1 MSRAF
6 VMSWYSRIPP
16 AERTLPIIM
25 YNGKVY
31 TPEEVYREVMAGTRL
46 GGALQAKIER
56 LRASH
61 SYALDDLKEL
71 DYVARK
77 RVERVIKNLPPDF
90 SLVAIGANGNRK
102 RIYKPEEL
110 LKTRFFEKAVER
122 EKKKVVEL
130 LRG

>member
-6 VMSWYSRIPP
+6 VMSWYNRIPP

-31 TPEEVYREVMAGTRL
+31 TPEEVYREVMSGTRL
-46 GGALQAKIER
+46 GEALQAKIER

-71 DYVARK
+71 DYIAKK
-77 RVERVIKNLPPDF
+77 RVEQVIKNLPPDF
-90 SLVAIGANGNRK
+90 SLVAIGVSGK
-102 RIYKPEEL
+102 RIYRPEEL

-122 EKKKVVEL
+122 EKKKVVKL

>member
-46 GGALQAKIER
+46 GEALQAKIER

-71 DYVARK
+71 DYIAKK
-77 RVERVIKNLPPDF
+77 RVEQVIKNLPPDF
-90 SLVAIGANGNRK
+90 SLVAIGANGK
-102 RIYKPEEL
+102 RIYRPEEL

-122 EKKKVVEL
+122 EKKKVVKL

>member
-6 VMSWYSRIPP
+6 VMSWYNRIPP

-46 GGALQAKIER
+46 GEALQAKIER
-56 LRASH
+56 LRSSH

-71 DYVARK
+71 DYIARK
-77 RVERVIKNLPPDF
+77 RVEQVIKNLPPDF
-90 SLVAIGANGNRK
+90 SLVSISG
-102 RIYKPEEL
+102 IYRPEEL
-110 LKTRFFEKAVER
+110 LKSPFAQKAIEA
-122 EKKKVVEL
+122 EKKKVVKL